1 MTPAPITLVE
11 GRGIALQGHDIDTD
25 RIIPARFL
33 KSISFAGLG
42 NHVFADDRAA
52 TGGCHP
58 FDRPEHQGARILVVN
73 RNFGC
78 GSSREHAPQ
87 ALRRWGIT
95 AVIGESFA
103 EIFASN
109 CLALGMPCLR
119 GEAGAIG
126 EIQQLIQEQPGVDFC
141 LPLATSTLHGL
152 DRHWPLMMES
162 GPQTM
167 LLSGCWDA
175 TGLLLSHGDELRRT
189 ALRLPYF
196 HNFASTR

>member
-1 MTPAPITLVE
+1 MTPAPITTVE
-11 GRGIALQGHDIDTD
+11 GKAITLQGHDIDTD

-33 KSISFAGLG
+33 KSISFSGLG
-42 NHVFADDRAA
+42 SHVFADDRAA
-52 TGGCHP
+52 AGGCHP

-87 ALRRWGIT
+87 SLQRWGIA

-109 CLALGMPCLR
+109 CLAMGMPCLR
-119 GEAGAIG
+119 GETGAI
-126 EIQQLIQEQPGVDFC
+126 EDIQKLIQEQPGVHFR
-141 LPLATSTLHGL
+141 LALATSTLHGL
-152 DRHWPLMMES
+152 DRHWPLMIES
-162 GPQTM
+162 GPQAM

-175 TGLLLSHGDELRRT
+175 TGLLLSHDDGLRRT
-189 ALRLPYF
+189 ALQLPYL
-196 HNFASTR
+196 HHFAPPN

>member
-1 MTPAPITLVE
+1 MTPAPITTVE
-11 GRGIALQGHDIDTD
+11 GRAIALQGHDIDTD

-33 KSISFAGLG
+33 KNISFSGLG

-52 TGGCHP
+52 AGGHHP
-58 FDRPEHQGARILVVN
+58 FDRLEHQGSTILVVN

-87 ALRRWGIT
+87 ALRRWGIA

-119 GEAGAIG
+119 GETGAI
-126 EIQQLIQEQPGVDFC
+126 EDIQRLVQEQPDVHFC
-141 LPLATSTLHGL
+141 LRLAASTLHGL
-152 DRHWPLMMES
+152 DRHWPLMIES

-175 TGLLLSHGDELRRT
+175 TGLLLSHENALRQT
-189 ALRLPYF
+189 ALRLPYL
-196 HNFASTR
+196 NDFAL

>member
-1 MTPAPITLVE
+1 MTPVPITTVE
-11 GRGIALQGHDIDTD
+11 GRAIALQGHDIDTD

-33 KSISFAGLG
+33 KIISFSGLG

-52 TGGCHP
+52 AGGRHP
-58 FDRPEHQGARILVVN
+58 FDYPEYQGARILVVN

-87 ALRRWGIT
+87 ALRRWGIA

-119 GEAGAIG
+119 GETRVVEG
-126 EIQQLIQEQPGVDFC
+126 IQQLVQEQPDVHFR
-141 LPLATSTLHGL
+141 LTLAASTLHGL
-152 DRHWPLMMES
+152 DRHWPLMIES

-175 TGLLLSHGDELRRT
+175 TSLLLSHENELRQT
-189 ALRLPYF
+189 ALHLPYL
-196 HNFASTR
+196 HDFAPPG

>member
-1 MTPAPITLVE
+1 MTPAPITTVE
-11 GRGIALQGHDIDTD
+11 GKAIALQGHDIDTD

-33 KSISFAGLG
+33 KSISFSGLG
-42 NHVFADDRAA
+42 DHVFADDRAA
-52 TGGCHP
+52 AGGRHP
-58 FDRPEHQGARILVVN
+58 FDRPEHQGSRILVVN

-87 ALRRWGIT
+87 SLRRWGIA

-109 CLALGMPCLR
+109 CLALGMPCFR
-119 GEAGAIG
+119 GETKTI
-126 EIQQLIQEQPGVDFC
+126 EDIQQAVQKQPEADFC
-141 LPLATSTLHGL
+141 LTLAEANLQGL
-152 DRHWPLMMES
+152 DHQWPLSIES
-162 GPQTM
+162 GPQAM

-175 TGLLLSHGDELRRT
+175 TGLLLSHDNELRQT

-196 HNFASTR
+196 HDFASTS

>member
-1 MTPAPITLVE
+1 MTPAPVTMAE
-11 GRGIALQGHDIDTD
+11 GRAIPLLGHDIDTD

-33 KSISFAGLG
+33 KSISFTGLG

-52 TGGCHP
+52 AGGCHP

-87 ALRRWGIT
+87 SLRRWGIA

-119 GEAGAIG
+119 GETEAV
-126 EIQQLIQEQPGVDFC
+126 EDIQQLVQEQPGVHFR
-141 LPLATSTLHGL
+141 LTLAAPGLHGL
-152 DRHWPLMMES
+152 DRHWPLMNES

-189 ALRLPYF
+189 ASRLPYL
-196 HNFASTR
+196 NDFAPSG